1 MKLEG
6 HKIEDSLAI
15 TNFSFNDGGTKVQPT
30 RKPGAIVFE
39 NDELREQ
46 LLILNKDLLKVNKEK
61 KDNINLEIDNESSPS
76 KE

>member
-1 MKLEG
+1 MEVCKSIL
-6 HKIEDSLAI
+6 I
-15 TNFSFNDGGTKVQPT
+15 
-30 RKPGAIVFE
+30 E

-61 KDNINLEIDNESSPS
+61 KDNINLEIDNESSAS

>member
-1 MKLEG
+1 MEVCKSIL
-6 HKIEDSLAI
+6 I
-15 TNFSFNDGGTKVQPT
+15 
-30 RKPGAIVFE
+30 E

-46 LLILNKDLLKVNKEK
+46 LLILNNDLLKVNKEK

>member
-1 MKLEG
+1 MEVCKS
-6 HKIEDSLAI
+6 II
-15 TNFSFNDGGTKVQPT
+15 
-30 RKPGAIVFE
+30 IE

-61 KDNINLEIDNESSPS
+61 KDNINLEIDNESSPF

>member
-1 MKLEG
+1 MEVCKS
-6 HKIEDSLAI
+6 II
-15 TNFSFNDGGTKVQPT
+15 
-30 RKPGAIVFE
+30 IE

>member
-1 MKLEG
+1 MEVCKSIL
-6 HKIEDSLAI
+6 I
-15 TNFSFNDGGTKVQPT
+15 
-30 RKPGAIVFE
+30 E

-61 KDNINLEIDNESSPS
+61 KDNINLEIDNESSHS